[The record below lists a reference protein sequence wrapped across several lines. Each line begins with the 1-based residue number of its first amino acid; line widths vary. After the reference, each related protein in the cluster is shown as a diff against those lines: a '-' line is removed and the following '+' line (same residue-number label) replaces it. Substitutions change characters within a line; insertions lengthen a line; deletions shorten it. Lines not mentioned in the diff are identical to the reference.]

1 MRKNKYTDEQL
12 IENIKSKA
20 KEVGRSPYFKEVE
33 GASVAAKRFGSWNN
47 ALKVAGLCAN
57 RSNEKFEAGTK
68 IGLLTVIK
76 GEVIDNRLYYHC
88 TCQCGKDTIVRADSL
103 KKDNK
108 TLSCGCL
115 SKEHY
120 FKRNDITGRRYGRL
134 VVLSYTGKGKG
145 ELEVWLCRCD
155 CGNKVEL
162 TKRQLYSNSV
172 KSCGCRA
179 SESRLE
185 NCSKAFDK
193 LKELDLIDGTSISK
207 ISRNIPI
214 KSNTSGY
221 TGVTFSKDKNKWQA
235 QIWFKGVKYFLGRYD
250 SKDEAHEA
258 YEKAKEK
265 LHKEFLRKINL

>member
-1 MRKNKYTDEQL
+1 MGKKKYTDEQL
-12 IENIKSKA
+12 INIIKDKA
-20 KEVGRSPYFKEVE
+20 NELGRSPYFKEVE

-47 ALKVAGLCAN
+47 ALKVAGLKVN
-57 RSNEKFEAGTK
+57 KSKDRLEIGTK
-68 IGLLTVIK
+68 IGLLTVTK
-76 GEVIDNRLYYHC
+76 HEVIDNRLYYHC

-193 LKELDLIDGTSISK
+193 RKELDLIDGTSISK